1 MTQPAR
7 VKLTSISLS
16 RLGSV
21 CTEIMN
27 IGIKAGIKIKGPI
40 PLPVKRL
47 NVVTRKS
54 PCGSGTE
61 TYEKWEMKMHRR
73 IIDISADDKAMRQL
87 MRLKFLIMFISN
99 YLLRSQTFYYR
110 FKV

>member
-7 VKLTSISLS
+7 VKLTSKNLIKLS
-16 RLGSV
+16 SV
-21 CTEIMN
+21 CDDIMD
-27 IGIKAGIKIKGPI
+27 IGKKTGVKIKGPI

-47 NVVTRKS
+47 NIATRKS

-73 IIDISADDKAMRQL
+73 IIDISADDKAIRQL
-87 MRLKFLIMFISN
+87 MRLKIPDDVYIELS
-99 YLLRSQTFYYR
+99 LT
-110 FKV
+110 

>member
-7 VKLTSISLS
+7 VKLTSINLKKLS
-16 RLGSV
+16 DV
-21 CTEIMN
+21 CTEIMG
-27 IGIKAGIKIKGPI
+27 IGQKAGVKVKGPI

-61 TYEKWEMKMHRR
+61 TYEKWQMKMHRR
-73 IIDISADDKAMRQL
+73 IIDINADDKAIRQL
-87 MRLKFLIMFISN
+87 MRLRIPDNVYIELS
-99 YLLRSQTFYYR
+99 LT
-110 FKV
+110 

>member
-7 VKLTSISLS
+7 VKLTSKNLIKLDN
-16 RLGSV
+16 V
-21 CTEIMN
+21 CGDIMD
-27 IGIKAGIKIKGPI
+27 IGKKTGVKITGPV

-47 NVVTRKS
+47 NITTRKS

-73 IIDISADDKAMRQL
+73 IIDISADDKAIRQL
-87 MRLKFLIMFISN
+87 MRLKIPDDVYIELS
-99 YLLRSQTFYYR
+99 LT
-110 FKV
+110 

>member
-27 IGIKAGIKIKGPI
+27 IGKKAGIKIKGPI

-47 NVVTRKS
+47 NVVTRQS

-87 MRLKFLIMFISN
+87 MRLKIPDNVYIELS
-99 YLLRSQTFYYR
+99 LT
-110 FKV
+110 

>member
-1 MTQPAR
+1 MAQPAR

-16 RLGSV
+16 KLGGV

-27 IGIKAGIKIKGPI
+27 IGKKTGVNVMGPI

-61 TYEKWEMKMHRR
+61 TYEKWEMRIHRR
-73 IIDISADDKAMRQL
+73 IIDISADDKAIRQL
-87 MRLKFLIMFISN
+87 MRLKIPDNVYIELS
-99 YLLRSQTFYYR
+99 LT
-110 FKV
+110 

>member
-7 VKLTSISLS
+7 VKLTSKNLIKLS
-16 RLGSV
+16 NV
-21 CTEIMN
+21 CVDIMD
-27 IGIKAGIKIKGPI
+27 IGMKTGVKIKGPI

-47 NVVTRKS
+47 NIATRKS

-87 MRLKFLIMFISN
+87 MRLKIPDNVYIELS
-99 YLLRSQTFYYR
+99 LT
-110 FKV
+110 

>member
-7 VKLTSISLS
+7 VKLTSKNLIKLS
-16 RLGSV
+16 NV
-21 CTEIMN
+21 CEDIMD
-27 IGIKAGIKIKGPI
+27 IGKKTGVKIKGPV

-47 NVVTRKS
+47 NISTRKS

-73 IIDISADDKAMRQL
+73 IIDISADDKAIRQL
-87 MRLKFLIMFISN
+87 MRLKIPDDVYIELS
-99 YLLRSQTFYYR
+99 LT
-110 FKV
+110 

>member
-7 VKLTSISLS
+7 VKLTSISLKK
-16 RLGSV
+16 LGGV

-27 IGIKAGIKIKGPI
+27 IGQKTGVSVKGPI

-61 TYEKWEMKMHRR
+61 TYEKWEMKIHRR
-73 IIDISADDKAMRQL
+73 IIDINADDKAIRQL
-87 MRLKFLIMFISN
+87 MRLKIPDNVYIELS
-99 YLLRSQTFYYR
+99 LT
-110 FKV
+110 

>member
-7 VKLTSISLS
+7 VKLTSINLKK
-16 RLGSV
+16 LGGV

-27 IGIKAGIKIKGPI
+27 IGQKTGVNVKGPI

-61 TYEKWEMKMHRR
+61 TYEKWEMKIHRR
-73 IIDISADDKAMRQL
+73 IIDISADDKAIRQL
-87 MRLKFLIMFISN
+87 MRLKIPDNVYIELS
-99 YLLRSQTFYYR
+99 LT
-110 FKV
+110 